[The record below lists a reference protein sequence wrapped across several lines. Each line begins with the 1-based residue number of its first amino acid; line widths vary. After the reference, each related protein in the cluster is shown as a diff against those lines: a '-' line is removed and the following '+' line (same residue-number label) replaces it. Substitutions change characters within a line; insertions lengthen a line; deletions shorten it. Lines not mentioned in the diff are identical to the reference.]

1 MAVGG
6 VWLSITA
13 IDKNTRSTDRLNL
26 ACDKN
31 ESKYHIKTY
40 SLYSCSNRVLIKY
53 SVTMRLQSIGY
64 KKTQV
69 KAQPVPGTLSWRL
82 SCGGYVIP

>member
-6 VWLSITA
+6 VWVSITA

-53 SVTMRLQSIGY
+53 SVTMRLQPIGY
-64 KKTQV
+64 KKDAGQGAACSGNTQL
-69 KAQPVPGTLSWRL
+69 ATILQ
-82 SCGGYVIP
+82 